1 MGLLQQLWDMRKGI
15 SECWWLSDT
24 CAVNWNAWAAVGT
37 VAAVFAAIF
46 APALQR
52 LLVRRRANALFALA
66 YRGDLLIA
74 AIKVRRIKKQF
85 PVGTNND
92 AAWAAEALLSTDK
105 AVRED
110 FAALAEA
117 LDVLTSREVDL
128 TKWPAVDL
136 RLAAKIAVAIE
147 SARNFQQAAL
157 LVTEPGDDPNWT
169 ENFATVEKVL
179 RRAGAALEVADDAAV
194 DAVAPLSKQKKLS
207 DP

>member
-1 MGLLQQLWDMRKGI
+1 MLDVLRSMSEGV
-15 SECWWLSDT
+15 SECWWLSKT
-24 CAVNWNAWAAVGT
+24 CVVNWDAWAAVGT

-66 YRGDLLIA
+66 YRGDILFA

-105 AVRED
+105 AVRAE
-110 FAALAEA
+110 LAELA
-117 LDVLTSREVDL
+117 ETLNVLTEREVDL

-136 RLAAKIAVAIE
+136 RLAAKIALAIE
-147 SARNFQQAAL
+147 TVRHFQQAAVL
-157 LVTEPGDDPNWT
+157 LTEPGEEPNWT
-169 ENFATVEKVL
+169 ENFATVERMLKG
-179 RRAGAALEVADDAAV
+179 AGAALEAADDAAV
-194 DAVAPLSKQKKLS
+194 EAVAPLSKQKKLS
-207 DP
+207 DN